1 MARRKPVEPVIIA
14 APGVIESHLRSAA
27 LEVRSAHLTDQERL
41 KKLFV
46 HLAGD
51 CLVMVNPRGE
61 HLVWRCRLTSRLPA
75 WEFVH
80 MRFSVRLEEGEPSD
94 RLSLVDVGVSECFHF
109 KTDIPQRYR
118 EVIVAGKKFA
128 LEEES
133 DPPGTP
139 VPQVT
144 LTIAKIIPW
153 RYV

>member
-1 MARRKPVEPVIIA
+1 VIIA

-51 CLVMVNPRGE
+51 CQVLVNPRGE

-80 MRFSVRLEEGEPSD
+80 IGFSVRLEEGESPG

-118 EVIVAGKKFA
+118 EVIVAGGKFV
-128 LEEES
+128 LEEEL
-133 DPPGTP
+133 DAPEIFAPCTR
-139 VPQVT
+139 
-144 LTIAKIIPW
+144 LTIAKVTPW
-153 RYV
+153 RYM